1 MDTPLDWF
9 ALCCVLLF
17 AKMFAISLVQGW
29 HRIGSQRFVNQEDA
43 GLVGRDPAVEEL
55 PQVERAARA
64 WRNDLESITPFFALG
79 IVYVMTG
86 AAAASAPALFVTFTA
101 ARMAHTIC
109 YLRQLQPWRTLA
121 YAVGIVCLFVMCVN
135 ILRTL

>member
-9 ALCCVLLF
+9 ALCCVMLF

-29 HRIGSQRFVNQEDA
+29 HRIGRLRFVNPEDA
-43 GLVGRDPAVEEL
+43 AVVGRAPASEEQ

-64 WRNDLESITPFFALG
+64 WRNDLENITPFFALG
-79 IVYVMTG
+79 VVYLMTD
-86 AAAASAPALFVTFTA
+86 AAPTVAPALFMIFTA
-101 ARMAHTIC
+101 ARIVHTVC
-109 YLRQLQPWRTLA
+109 YLRQWQPWRTLA
-121 YAVGIVCLFVMCVN
+121 YAIGIVCLLAMCVN

>member
-29 HRIGSQRFVNQEDA
+29 HRIGRQRFVNPEDA
-43 GLVGRDPAVEEL
+43 GFVGRTPATEEL

-64 WRNDLESITPFFALG
+64 WRNDLENITPFFALG
-79 IVYVMTG
+79 MVYLMTG
-86 AAAASAPALFVTFTA
+86 ASPDAAPVI
-101 ARMAHTIC
+101 R
-109 YLRQLQPWRTLA
+109 
-121 YAVGIVCLFVMCVN
+121 
-135 ILRTL
+135 

>member
-29 HRIGSQRFVNQEDA
+29 HRIGRRRFVNPEDA
-43 GLVGRDPAVEEL
+43 GFVGAVPAAQEL
-55 PQVERAARA
+55 EAVERAARA
-64 WRNDLESITPFFALG
+64 WRNDLENITPFFALG
-79 IVYVMTG
+79 VVYVMTG
-86 AAAASAPALFVTFTA
+86 AAPTAAPALFMSFTA
-101 ARMAHTIC
+101 ARIAHTVC
-109 YLRQLQPWRTLA
+109 YLCHWQPWRTLA
-121 YAVGIVCLFVMCVN
+121 YAAGIVCLFGMCVN